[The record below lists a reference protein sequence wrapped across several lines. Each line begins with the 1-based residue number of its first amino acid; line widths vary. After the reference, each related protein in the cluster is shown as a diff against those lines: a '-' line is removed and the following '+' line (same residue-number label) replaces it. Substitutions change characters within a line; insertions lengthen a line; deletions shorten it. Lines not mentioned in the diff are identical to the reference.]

1 MTWSQ
6 LPNKLRIY
14 ILSFVVAAVPILIWS
29 ISDLHRAQTETGTG
43 WLVLTFL
50 AILTVPFFLF
60 LPSVNATIGIGDSYL
75 IAIAMLYGVSPC
87 IIATFC
93 HTVIASVFGRNRPK
107 VYGYRVIFNVSS
119 LVCGSFLYSSI
130 YHALVTQHQQAEM
143 QNIILP
149 AVLLMTTLFLFNSI
163 STSIAIAWALKEK
176 VFDFWAKNCLP
187 LAIDFT
193 VSSVSAIL
201 IVSLKHIFDSPSAP
215 LLAAPFVGLVWGW
228 NKVNKS
234 RAMEAEK
241 HLLEQ
246 ENLYLRTVESLAMAI
261 DAKDQTTSG
270 HIRRVRAYAMGLA
283 RLCGIQDPR
292 ELKAIETGSLLHDIG
307 KLAIDDYIL
316 NKPGPLSQLEF
327 EKIKIHATAGD
338 EILRQIQ
345 FPFPVAQYVRCH
357 HEKWDGTGYPDGLS
371 GTQIPLGAR
380 ILSIADAYD
389 AIRTSRPYKLSEQL
403 GNSIEILISKAGT
416 LYDPHLVSLFTQNIA
431 DLENVADEASNNN
444 SELSFRKFFDQ
455 VNTSL
460 SSQNSTSLSIPSPAA
475 DSAKLVALSSF
486 CSFYDNLLSLEEF
499 SQIILRRISDI
510 IHFESAAIFIDQH
523 NGSIAPSHVIG
534 SLSPNLN
541 NLMIPLGKGIS
552 GWVCAHKKP
561 IFNIN
566 PELESPEAKTFLMNH
581 RDVLSVPLLI
591 ENQSI
596 GAISLYS
603 ITPLFYNTKDV
614 ELLQLS
620 SSFIAP
626 PLLKIIQHSKCN
638 SYRLDIDPLLGIH
651 TMSYLFTF
659 APTLISN
666 SKLSSSPF
674 SIINIQLNNL
684 FRNAVLH
691 GLPSSNLLLKSIIHS
706 LKTEMRQTDMII
718 RNGFFGLLLVLP
730 EVGTQQ
736 ATRFAQRILSL
747 IKTVYFSQFPFENS
761 PFDCKVSSSTFPDH
775 GTDIYDLVLHTNK
788 QLIQFVSPN
797 LSENEYSQK
806 TSIVEFPHK
815 T

>member
-14 ILSFVVAAVPILIWS
+14 ILSFVVAAVPILLWS
-29 ISDLHRAQTETGTG
+29 ISDLHRAQAENGTG
-43 WLVLTFL
+43 WLVLTVL

-75 IAIAMLYGVSPC
+75 IAIAMLYGASPC

-107 VYGYRVIFNVSS
+107 VYAYRVVFNVSS
-119 LVCGSFLYSSI
+119 LVCGSFLYSTI
-130 YHALVTQHQQAEM
+130 YNSLVTRHQQADL

-149 AVLLMTTLFLFNSI
+149 AALLMTTLFLFNSI
-163 STSIAIAWALKEK
+163 STSVAIAWALNDK
-176 VFDFWAKNCLP
+176 VFDFWSKNCLP

-193 VSSVSAIL
+193 VSSVSAIF
-201 IVSLKHIFDSPSAP
+201 IVSLKHLFDSPSAP
-215 LLAAPFVGLVWGW
+215 LLAAPLVGLVWGW

-292 ELKAIETGSLLHDIG
+292 ELKAIETSSLLHDIG

-316 NKPGPLSQLEF
+316 NKPGPLTQLEY

-345 FPFPVAQYVRCH
+345 FPFPVSQYVRYH

-371 GTQIPLGAR
+371 GTQIPIGAR

-389 AIRTSRPYKLSEQL
+389 AIRTSRPYKLSEKIS
-403 GNSIEILISKAGT
+403 NSVEILTSKAGS
-416 LYDPHLVSLFTQNIA
+416 LYDPELVTLFVSNIA
-431 DLENVADEASNNN
+431 ELENAADVAAKSN
-444 SELSFRKFFDQ
+444 SEVSIRKYFDQ

-460 SSQNSTSLSIPSPAA
+460 SSQNSALLPTPFYLS
-475 DSAKLVALSSF
+475 DTAKLVALSAF
-486 CSFYDNLLSLEEF
+486 CSISDTLLSLQEF
-499 SQIILRRISDI
+499 SQIVLQRLSDI
-510 IHFESAAIFIDQH
+510 IPFDSAAIYLDQH
-523 NGSIAPSHVIG
+523 DGSVAPIYVIG
-534 SLSPNLN
+534 PLSPTLN
-541 NLMIPLGKGIS
+541 SIKIPLGKGIS
-552 GWVCAHKKP
+552 GWVCAHKKH
-561 IFNIN
+561 IFNVN
-566 PELESPEAKTFLMNH
+566 PELEFVETETIMSSYG
-581 RDVLSVPLLI
+581 DVLSVPLLDHA
-591 ENQSI
+591 ESI

-603 ITPLFYNTKDV
+603 VTPRRFNQRDV
-614 ELLQLS
+614 EFLQLS

-626 PLLKIIQHSKCN
+626 PLFQISN
-638 SYRLDIDPLLGIH
+638 STINNSQRLDVDPSFGIY
-651 TMSYLFTF
+651 TMSFLFTF
-659 APTLISN
+659 VPTLITN
-666 SKLSSSPF
+666 SQHNSSPF

-684 FRNAVLH
+684 FKNALLH
-691 GLPSSNLLLKSIIHS
+691 GLPSSNLLLKSIIQS
-706 LKTEMRQTDMII
+706 LKIEMRQTDIII
-718 RNGFFGLLLVLP
+718 RNGFCGLFLILP
-730 EVGTQQ
+730 DVSSTQ
-736 ATRFAQRILSL
+736 ASRFAHRIHSL
-747 IKTVYFSQFPFENS
+747 IKSIYISHFSFDNPAFE
-761 PFDCKVSSSTFPDH
+761 CAVSTSSYPEH
-775 GTDIYDLVLHTNK
+775 GTDISDLIMHSQK
-788 QLIQFVSPN
+788 QLSLNQFSKTEFSPK
-797 LSENEYSQK
+797 SSV
-806 TSIVEFPHK
+806 VEFPQK
-815 T
+815 Q